1 MIDTHCHLYD
11 KKIYPNLNQIVA
23 NAIDA
28 NIKKIICIGDNLNTS
43 EKSIKIAEEYDNI
56 YATVGIHPH
65 EAKEAES
72 AYLDT
77 LKNYSN
83 HKKVVAIGEIGL
95 DYYYN
100 FSEPDIQKKI
110 FLNQLKLA
118 NDLNLPVVVHCR
130 EAYDDL
136 YSTILKSKHTK
147 GVIHCFSGDIDYAKK
162 IIDIGFL
169 ISFTGM
175 ITFVKSLESVIKEIN
190 LEHIMIETD
199 SPYLAPIPHRG
210 KTNQPAYVK
219 KVAEKIAEIKNI
231 SIDEVEKITTNNAN
245 QLFYKLKS

>member
-1 MIDTHCHLYD
+1 MIIDSHCHLTYEPMVSSISETIKRAEKNGVNFFLTISTED
-11 KKIYPNLNQIVA
+11 KSYNKILE
-23 NAIDA
+23 
-28 NIKKIICIGDNLNTS
+28 IINKYKNVFGT
-43 EKSIKIAEEYDNI
+43 Y
-56 YATVGIHPH
+56 GIHPH

-77 LKNYSN
+77 LKSYSN

-162 IIDIGFL
+162 IN
-169 ISFTGM
+169 
-175 ITFVKSLESVIKEIN
+175 KEKQVRNPKNNQI
-190 LEHIMIETD
+190 LFKDKTYKIHFKI
-199 SPYLAPIPHRG
+199 G
-210 KTNQPAYVK
+210 KTLHK
-219 KVAEKIAEIKNI
+219 KLNHI
-231 SIDEVEKITTNNAN
+231 SSGDDK
-245 QLFYKLKS
+245 